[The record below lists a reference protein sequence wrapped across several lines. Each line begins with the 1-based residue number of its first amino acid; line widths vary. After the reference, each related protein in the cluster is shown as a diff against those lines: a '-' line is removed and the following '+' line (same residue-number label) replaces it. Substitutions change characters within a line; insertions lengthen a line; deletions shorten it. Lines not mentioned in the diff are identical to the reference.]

1 MPFDEAPATVR
12 FGRWPASCGQP
23 LEPSMPCADVTAFP
37 PPPLTRHAR
46 QGPRPLRIRLS
57 AVGAVIDFGKRD
69 RIELS

>member
-1 MPFDEAPATVR
+1 
-12 FGRWPASCGQP
+12 
-23 LEPSMPCADVTAFP
+23 MPCADVTAFP